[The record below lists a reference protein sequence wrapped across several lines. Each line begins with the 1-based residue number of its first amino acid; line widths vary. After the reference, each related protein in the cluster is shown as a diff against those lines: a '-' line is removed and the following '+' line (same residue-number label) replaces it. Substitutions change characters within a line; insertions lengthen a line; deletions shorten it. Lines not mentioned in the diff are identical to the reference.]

1 MKELSQTLGKIRK
14 NFDTVHKE
22 VLVKQEEYE
31 WMKKRLE
38 EVSWDNDLD
47 EQNSMSMKEAFENAK
62 GMLDETKTKHKNKMM
77 E

>member
-1 MKELSQTLGKIRK
+1 
-14 NFDTVHKE
+14 
-22 VLVKQEEYE
+22 
-31 WMKKRLE
+31 MKKRLD

>member
-22 VLVKQEEYE
+22 VLAKQEEYE